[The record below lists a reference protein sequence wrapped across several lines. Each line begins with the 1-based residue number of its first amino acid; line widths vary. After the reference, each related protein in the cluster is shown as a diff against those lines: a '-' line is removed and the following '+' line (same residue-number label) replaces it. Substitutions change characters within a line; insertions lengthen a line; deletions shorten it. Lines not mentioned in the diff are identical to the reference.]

1 MRLALGATQHGTTKS
16 VTTNDQR
23 EGEGGAGPRNTLA
36 ARATSLCWRRRSVV
50 IYFTC
55 GHFRQLTT

>member
-23 EGEGGAGPRNTLA
+23 EGEGGARPAEYISRPPPRCA
-36 ARATSLCWRRRSVV
+36 GVV
-50 IYFTC
+50 
-55 GHFRQLTT
+55 GAL